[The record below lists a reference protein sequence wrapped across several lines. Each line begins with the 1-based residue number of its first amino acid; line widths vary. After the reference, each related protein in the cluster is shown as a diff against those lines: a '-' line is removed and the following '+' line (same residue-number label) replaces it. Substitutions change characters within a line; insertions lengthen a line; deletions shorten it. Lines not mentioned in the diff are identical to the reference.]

1 MSEMNHELINTI
13 GIKQRVREEALLY
26 DVCAVEGLIDT
37 LEKDISE
44 WESTNERCFFKIK
57 KTYGLE
63 LLYESSEPHNKIHI
77 ISGPSCP
84 LKFKLDMLIEKEG
97 ECCNAVLVC
106 DADINQFLKMI
117 IEKPLHYLFNYMADE
132 LVAIKE

>member
-1 MSEMNHELINTI
+1 MVRIES
-13 GIKQRVREEALLY
+13 KRVLVNCSVEECF
-26 DVCAVEGLIDT
+26 DFLIDMNNYEQI
-37 LEKDISE
+37 LPEKDISE

-84 LKFKLDMLIEKEG
+84 LKFKLDILIEKEG